1 MIVKTFVTCTLRHVL
16 PVLATSAASSLMLGH
31 SAPAAPV
38 TARVAWARPSLG
50 HIQGPGHNGGAARMV
65 PRFWRRLRVSPR
77 DNVDKSYEKWMQ
89 HAFLETKP
97 KVF

>member
-1 MIVKTFVTCTLRHVL
+1 
-16 PVLATSAASSLMLGH
+16 MLGH
-31 SAPAAPV
+31 SAPPAPV

-50 HIQGPGHNGGAARMV
+50 HIQGPGHNAIEVQRKWFLYRGPKG
-65 PRFWRRLRVSPR
+65 LE
-77 DNVDKSYEKWMQ
+77 VDKSYEKWMQ